1 MSSNRQALSLSC
13 TRQKS
18 LTAAIAPSSSKP
30 HTALT
35 QRGAWRLSRVAL
47 CQSIHH
53 LSLSVPALRL
63 THTDTYRHTH
73 IHTSKAGACS
83 GRINR
88 GISHSKNT
96 HTLQTALLLA
106 LYCGSGR
113 AVALPFLFLW
123 REGGRPCVE
132 TKKKKE
138 EKPKLTHSL
147 TLTLTLSLSLSLSLP
162 PSAHT
167 ATVSSRGSALPCRT
181 QYKSSSVLRENK
193 RKINTMK
200 GSSAEPQRLRLPAC
214 PPARHLCHLP
224 HRHRRRRWLPLT
236 D

>member
-132 TKKKKE
+132 TKKKKRR
-138 EKPKLTHSL
+138 KTQAHSL
-147 TLTLTLSLSLSLSLP
+147 SHSHSHSLTLTLSLSLRLRTLPQSPVADP
-162 PSAHT
+162 PSRVAPNT
-167 ATVSSRGSALPCRT
+167 NQAASCER
-181 QYKSSSVLRENK
+181 
-193 RKINTMK
+193 INEK
-200 GSSAEPQRLRLPAC
+200 
-214 PPARHLCHLP
+214 
-224 HRHRRRRWLPLT
+224 
-236 D
+236 